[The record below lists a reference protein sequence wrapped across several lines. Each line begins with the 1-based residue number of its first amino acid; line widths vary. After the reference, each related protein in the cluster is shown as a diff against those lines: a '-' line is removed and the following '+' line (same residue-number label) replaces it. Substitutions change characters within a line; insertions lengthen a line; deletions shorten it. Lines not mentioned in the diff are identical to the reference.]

1 MHRGVIAALAL
12 FLLCACPA
20 YAIGSDV
27 GSNDLIEDASGY
39 DGLEIAYSGEVIGDI
54 LNAGGHVWLNVSD
67 GSNAVGVWT
76 DRNLASEIQV
86 AGRYGQRGDTVRVT
100 GVFRRA
106 CPEHGGDFDIHA
118 EAVTLI
124 ERGLPVAHDVQ
135 TWKVWLA
142 ILLTLAAA
150 ACSIP
155 AFYRTERKLL
165 ARRP

>member
-12 FLLCACPA
+12 CFLCASPA
-20 YAIGSDV
+20 LAFGGV

-39 DGLEIAYSGEVIGDI
+39 DGLEVAFSGEVIGDI
-54 LNAGGHVWLNVSD
+54 LNARDHVWLNVSD
-67 GSNAVGVWT
+67 GSNAVGVWV

-86 AGRYGQRGDTVRVT
+86 AGRYGQRGDAVRVT
-100 GVFRRA
+100 GDFHRA

-118 EAVTLI
+118 KAVTLV
-124 ERGLPVAHDVQ
+124 ERGLPVAHAVQ
-135 TWKVWLA
+135 MWKVWLA

-155 AFYRTERKLL
+155 AFSRTERKLL
-165 ARRP
+165 ERKP

>member
-12 FLLCACPA
+12 CFLCACPA
-20 YAIGSDV
+20 YAIGGV
-27 GSNDLIEDASGY
+27 GSNDLIEDAQGF
-39 DGLEIAYSGEVIGDI
+39 DGREVSYSGEVIGDI
-54 LNAGGHVWLNVSD
+54 LDAGDHVWLNISD
-67 GSNAVGVWT
+67 GSNAVGVWV

-86 AGRYGQRGDTVRVT
+86 AGRYGQRGDAVRVT

-118 EAVTLI
+118 KAVTLV
-124 ERGLPVAHDVQ
+124 ERGLPITHDVQ

-150 ACSIP
+150 VCSIP
-155 AFYRTERKLL
+155 VLSRTDRKLL
-165 ARRP
+165 VRRKP